1 MQTFQKT
8 HTLDSALRSNLA
20 TSSFFYI
27 SLLWLCA
34 LSASA
39 EISVTAIFN
48 PPRVALGD
56 QAQYVVEITETDTK
70 RQPEIERVTSL
81 PIPQSGG
88 LELTN
93 GRTGSSQETRIING
107 AREYSVTQQL
117 IIDANAP
124 RVGSFILPSYV
135 FQYKGQTLR
144 VPEATL
150 QVVER
155 AADAVPSIDELIF
168 LKADTPDQLYIG
180 QTTSLQLKLYIA
192 QSVRLS
198 ALNSFDRSADGFTI
212 SELPDSEE
220 TSEIVNGRSY
230 RVLNW
235 TLTITPIQT
244 GVQDLNFQFTVSASL
259 PGQNNRSRDPLGR
272 RGFGTSLFD
281 DFFTRSERFTLY
293 TEPTRVE
300 VLRLPSAD
308 APASFSG
315 AIGDFAMQIY
325 TDRNQSQV
333 GEPIML
339 SVEISGSGNFDRI
352 NGPSI
357 PETADWRAYEPE
369 SNFQAR
375 SPSSAL
381 LGTKR
386 FDYVM
391 IPKQAGTLEIPEIR
405 FAYFE
410 ADAKRYTQLS
420 SPTIKI
426 EVSPSDR
433 PAAPSNPSTQTALPP
448 SKEAVPLQQELT
460 AEEALLTL
468 DYRPR
473 SSHRTSH
480 WNSAPFW
487 SINGAIAV
495 GLVTTGIVLRRK
507 RRLKEDSAYA
517 DQQLAKQELRTTKT
531 AAQEAKEADDFY
543 AQAQSALRLAV
554 TYRTGENHRTA
565 NIDTLCEALLKKGL
579 SERAISQTRRLFV
592 TADALRFA
600 GKASNSNLAKAKSEL
615 EGILK
620 AL

>member
-8 HTLDSALRSNLA
+8 HTLDSVLRTNVV
-20 TSSFFYI
+20 TRSFFYI

-56 QAQYVVEITETDTK
+56 KAQYVLEIKETDTK

-88 LELTN
+88 LELKN
-93 GRTGSSQETRIING
+93 GRTASSQQTSIING
-107 AREYSVTQQL
+107 AREYSITQQL

-124 RVGSFILPSYV
+124 RIGTFTLPSYV

-144 VPEATL
+144 APAATL

-155 AADAVPSIDELIF
+155 AADAGPSIDELIF
-168 LKADTPDQLYIG
+168 LKADTPDQLFIG
-180 QTTSLQLKLYIA
+180 QTTTLQLKLYIA
-192 QSVRLS
+192 QNVRLS

-244 GVQDLNFQFTVSASL
+244 GAQDLNFQFTVSASL
-259 PGQNNRSRDPLGR
+259 PGQNNRSRDPLSG

-300 VLRLPSAD
+300 VLKLPTTD

-315 AIGDFAMQIY
+315 AIGDFTMQVY
-325 TDRNQSQV
+325 TDRNQTQA

-357 PETADWRAYEPE
+357 PETADWRSYQPE

-375 SPSSAL
+375 FEGSAL

-410 ADAKRYTQLS
+410 PEAKRYTQLN
-420 SPTIKI
+420 SPAIEI

-433 PAAPSNPSTQTALPP
+433 PAAPSSPSTQTAPPP
-448 SKEAVPLQQELT
+448 SSEAVPLQQELT
-460 AEEALLTL
+460 AKEALLTL

-480 WNSAPFW
+480 WNSARFW
-487 SINGAIAV
+487 SINAAIAV
-495 GLVTTGIVLRRK
+495 GLVATGLVLRRK

-517 DQQLAKQELRTTKT
+517 DQQSAKQELRTTKT
-531 AAQEAKEADDFY
+531 AAQGAKVADDFY
-543 AQAQSALRLAV
+543 AQAQSAIRLAV

-565 NIDTLCEALLKKGL
+565 NIDTLCEALFKKGL
-579 SERAISQTRRLFV
+579 SERAISQTRSLFA

-600 GKASNSNLAKAKSEL
+600 GKASNSDLAEAKSEL